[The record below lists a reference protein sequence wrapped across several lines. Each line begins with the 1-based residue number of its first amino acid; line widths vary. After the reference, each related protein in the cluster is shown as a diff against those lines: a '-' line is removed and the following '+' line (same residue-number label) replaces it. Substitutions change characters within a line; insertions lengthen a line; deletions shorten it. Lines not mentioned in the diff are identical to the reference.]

1 MVHSRKKRP
10 IRYINRSSAVHSIPQ
25 QPVQQTVIIKS
36 YVSCETQTEPLA
48 PTTRKQFSLQELE
61 SVNRITNLPIVE
73 TGLGYAENVYNR
85 IKKSNNLLNW
95 TLVQAEHS
103 AQSVLEVATPV
114 IVLFNGPISTIDKL
128 VCKSLDVVEHTVP
141 QINLPPQM
149 MCWNIQQYVEAL
161 STQIL
166 LSLLENTNTLKRMHK
181 PAHSSETVICTPP
194 LFFSFQIYWN
204 TKQYVAEVGTKI
216 AHPVL
221 KRADSV
227 RQIKNSV
234 LSSKYT
240 AYAADTLDGALD
252 VVEKYVDK
260 YLPAD
265 DDKNTSYDEVD
276 RSIDGPAGKAM
287 HTVQHAKGFSRK
299 LKRRLTQR
307 TIAEV
312 KALKQQS
319 AEAVHVLIYVAEL
332 VATDPIMAFQKGKEL
347 WASLSKDEPE
357 NQARPENLE
366 QLIVLLTRES
376 ARRMVHLVNFSYSV
390 LSTIPKTMS
399 HSLSVVMNSLL
410 QLTDSMVKTA
420 HMENVQT
427 SVVKVLRIQG
437 RHLALV
443 LRQANQKVN
452 EYLEQV
458 ANNLDTTEKPK
469 TVLSVPKIKVQPIK
483 ATQHR
488 NNSNSSNSN
497 AACNS
502 TSTPPK
508 TNGVETNNSS

>member
-1 MVHSRKKRP
+1 MVAHNYSVAL
-10 IRYINRSSAVHSIPQ
+10 SAIFSV
-25 QPVQQTVIIKS
+25 
-36 YVSCETQTEPLA
+36 A
-48 PTTRKQFSLQELE
+48 PASRKQFSLQELE

-149 MCWNIQQYVEAL
+149 MCWNVQQYVETV

-166 LSLLENTNTLKRMHK
+166 LSLLENTNTMKGMHK
-181 PAHSSETVICTPP
+181 PAKSSETVICTPP
-194 LFFSFQIYWN
+194 FFFSFQIYWN

-227 RQIKNSV
+227 RQMKNSV
-234 LSSKYT
+234 LASKYT
-240 AYAADTLDGALD
+240 VYAADTLDGALD

-265 DDKNTSYDEVD
+265 DEKNASYDEVD

-332 VATDPIMAFQKGKEL
+332 VATNPIMAFQKGKEL

-357 NQARPENLE
+357 NQTRPENLE

-376 ARRMVHLVNFSYSV
+376 ARRMVHLVNFSYTV

-420 HMENVQT
+420 HMENVQN

-443 LRQANQKVN
+443 LRHANQKVN

-458 ANNLDTTEKPK
+458 ADNLDTTEKPK

-488 NNSNSSNSN
+488 SNSNSSNSSKSN

-502 TSTPPK
+502 TTTPPK

>member
-1 MVHSRKKRP
+1 MVHHSRKKRP
-10 IRYINRSSAVHSIPQ
+10 IRYLNRSSMMHSSGSTPQ
-25 QPVQQTVIIKS
+25 LPDQPNVIIKR
-36 YVSCETQTEPLA
+36 YVSCETQTEASFRQQTSALRIGIFHHSTDVRTKVA

-73 TGLGYAENVYNR
+73 TGIGYAENVYNR
-85 IKKSNNLLNW
+85 IKKSNNLINW
-95 TLVQAEHS
+95 TLEQAENT
-103 AQSVLEVATPV
+103 AQSVFEVATPA
-114 IVLFNGPISTIDKL
+114 IILFNRPISTIDKL

-149 MCWNIQQYVEAL
+149 
-161 STQIL
+161 
-166 LSLLENTNTLKRMHK
+166 
-181 PAHSSETVICTPP
+181 
-194 LFFSFQIYWN
+194 IYWN
-204 TKQYVAEVGTKI
+204 TKQYVADVGTKI
-216 AHPVL
+216 ARPVL

-227 RQIKNSV
+227 RQISNSV

-265 DDKNTSYDEVD
+265 DDKNVSYDEVD
-276 RSIDGPAGKAM
+276 QSVGGPAGKAM

-312 KALKQQS
+312 KALKQHS

-332 VATDPIMAFQKGKEL
+332 VATDPILAFQKGKEL

-357 NQARPENLE
+357 NQTRPENLE
-366 QLIVLLTRES
+366 QLVVLLTRES
-376 ARRMVHLVNFSYSV
+376 ARRMVHLINFSCTV

-399 HSLSVVMNSLL
+399 HSLSIVMSSLL
-410 QLTDSMVKTA
+410 QLTDSMIKTA
-420 HMENVQT
+420 HMENVQN

-437 RHLALV
+437 RYLALV
-443 LRQANQKVN
+443 LKEANQKVN
-452 EYLEQV
+452 EYLGIIILSKEKQS
-458 ANNLDTTEKPK
+458 KPK
-469 TVLSVPKIKVQPIK
+469 LPGIFDLQMEILNLKTKGLERSTQNMITVHQRLR
-483 ATQHR
+483 HLM
-488 NNSNSSNSN
+488 
-497 AACNS
+497 
-502 TSTPPK
+502 
-508 TNGVETNNSS
+508 

>member
-10 IRYINRSSAVHSIPQ
+10 IRYVNRSSAVHSVPQ
-25 QPVQQTVIIKS
+25 QPVQHTVLIKR

-48 PTTRKQFSLQELE
+48 PASRKQFSLQELE

-149 MCWNIQQYVEAL
+149 
-161 STQIL
+161 
-166 LSLLENTNTLKRMHK
+166 
-181 PAHSSETVICTPP
+181 
-194 LFFSFQIYWN
+194 IYWN

-227 RQIKNSV
+227 RQMKNSV
-234 LSSKYT
+234 LASKYT
-240 AYAADTLDGALD
+240 VYAADTLDGALD

-265 DDKNTSYDEVD
+265 DEKNASYDEVD

-332 VATDPIMAFQKGKEL
+332 VATNPIMAFQKGKEL

-357 NQARPENLE
+357 NQTRPENLE

-376 ARRMVHLVNFSYSV
+376 ARRMVHLVNFSYTV

-420 HMENVQT
+420 HMENVQN

-443 LRQANQKVN
+443 LRHANQKVN
-452 EYLEQV
+452 EYLV
-458 ANNLDTTEKPK
+458 SALWF
-469 TVLSVPKIKVQPIK
+469 
-483 ATQHR
+483 
-488 NNSNSSNSN
+488 
-497 AACNS
+497 C
-502 TSTPPK
+502 
-508 TNGVETNNSS
+508 

>member
-1 MVHSRKKRP
+1 MVAHNYSVAL
-10 IRYINRSSAVHSIPQ
+10 SAIFSV
-25 QPVQQTVIIKS
+25 
-36 YVSCETQTEPLA
+36 A

-114 IVLFNGPISTIDKL
+114 IVLFNRPISTIDKL

-149 MCWNIQQYVEAL
+149 
-161 STQIL
+161 
-166 LSLLENTNTLKRMHK
+166 
-181 PAHSSETVICTPP
+181 
-194 LFFSFQIYWN
+194 IYWN

-227 RQIKNSV
+227 RQIKDSV

-240 AYAADTLDGALD
+240 VYAADTLDGALD

-265 DDKNTSYDEVD
+265 DDKNTYDEVD
-276 RSIDGPAGKAM
+276 RPIDGPAGKAL

-357 NQARPENLE
+357 NQTRPENLE

-376 ARRMVHLVNFSYSV
+376 ARRMVHLVNFSYSI

-399 HSLSVVMNSLL
+399 YSLSIVMNSLL

-420 HMENVQT
+420 HMENVQN
-427 SVVKVLRIQG
+427 SVLKVLRIQG
-437 RHLALV
+437 RQLALV

-458 ANNLDTTEKPK
+458 ADNLDTTERPK

-488 NNSNSSNSN
+488 NNSNSSTSN

-502 TSTPPK
+502 NSTPPK
-508 TNGVETNNSS
+508 TNGVETNSSS

>member
-1 MVHSRKKRP
+1 MVHHSRKKRP
-10 IRYINRSSAVHSIPQ
+10 IRYLNRSSMMHSSGSTPQ
-25 QPVQQTVIIKS
+25 LPDQPNVIIKR
-36 YVSCETQTEPLA
+36 YVSCETQTEASFRQQTSALRIGIFHHSTDVRTKVA

-73 TGLGYAENVYNR
+73 TGIGYAENVYNR
-85 IKKSNNLLNW
+85 IKKSNNLINW
-95 TLVQAEHS
+95 TLEQAENT
-103 AQSVLEVATPV
+103 AQSVFEVATPA
-114 IVLFNGPISTIDKL
+114 IILFNRPISTIDKL

-149 MCWNIQQYVEAL
+149 MCWNTQQYIAGP
-161 STQIL
+161 SIQIL
-166 LSLLENTNTLKRMHK
+166 LSVLESAYNAADAQTFPFRKEDDLYYF
-181 PAHSSETVICTPP
+181 A
-194 LFFSFQIYWN
+194 LFAFQIYWN
-204 TKQYVAEVGTKI
+204 TKQYVADVGTKI
-216 AHPVL
+216 ARPVL

-227 RQIKNSV
+227 RQISNSV

-265 DDKNTSYDEVD
+265 DDKNVSYDEVD
-276 RSIDGPAGKAM
+276 QSVGGPAGKAM

-312 KALKQQS
+312 KALKQHS

-332 VATDPIMAFQKGKEL
+332 VATDPILAFQKGKEL

-357 NQARPENLE
+357 NQTRPENLE
-366 QLIVLLTRES
+366 QLVVLLTRES
-376 ARRMVHLVNFSYSV
+376 ARRMVHLINFSCTV

-399 HSLSVVMNSLL
+399 HSLSIVMSSLL
-410 QLTDSMVKTA
+410 QLTDSMIKTA
-420 HMENVQT
+420 HMENVQN

-437 RHLALV
+437 RYLALV
-443 LRQANQKVN
+443 LKEANQKVN
-452 EYLEQV
+452 EYL
-458 ANNLDTTEKPK
+458 
-469 TVLSVPKIKVQPIK
+469 
-483 ATQHR
+483 
-488 NNSNSSNSN
+488 
-497 AACNS
+497 
-502 TSTPPK
+502 
-508 TNGVETNNSS
+508 G

>member
-1 MVHSRKKRP
+1 MSPKIDLQQEAKK
-10 IRYINRSSAVHSIPQ
+10 IEELMAFLTTSV
-25 QPVQQTVIIKS
+25 
-36 YVSCETQTEPLA
+36 A
-48 PTTRKQFSLQELE
+48 PASRKQFSLQELE

-149 MCWNIQQYVEAL
+149 
-161 STQIL
+161 
-166 LSLLENTNTLKRMHK
+166 
-181 PAHSSETVICTPP
+181 
-194 LFFSFQIYWN
+194 IYWN

-227 RQIKNSV
+227 RQMKNSV
-234 LSSKYT
+234 LASKYT
-240 AYAADTLDGALD
+240 VYAADTLDGALD

-265 DDKNTSYDEVD
+265 DEKNASYDEVD

-332 VATDPIMAFQKGKEL
+332 VATNPIMAFQKGKEL

-357 NQARPENLE
+357 NQTRPENLE

-376 ARRMVHLVNFSYSV
+376 ARRMVHLVNFSYTV

-410 QLTDSMVKTA
+410 QLTDSMVKVRGFSF
-420 HMENVQT
+420 MGSSK
-427 SVVKVLRIQG
+427 SVKRI
-437 RHLALV
+437 
-443 LRQANQKVN
+443 
-452 EYLEQV
+452 
-458 ANNLDTTEKPK
+458 
-469 TVLSVPKIKVQPIK
+469 PI
-483 ATQHR
+483 
-488 NNSNSSNSN
+488 
-497 AACNS
+497 
-502 TSTPPK
+502 
-508 TNGVETNNSS
+508 

>member
-149 MCWNIQQYVEAL
+149 
-161 STQIL
+161 
-166 LSLLENTNTLKRMHK
+166 
-181 PAHSSETVICTPP
+181 
-194 LFFSFQIYWN
+194 IYWN

-265 DDKNTSYDEVD
+265 DDKNTSYDVD

-410 QLTDSMVKTA
+410 QLTDSMVK
-420 HMENVQT
+420 
-427 SVVKVLRIQG
+427 
-437 RHLALV
+437 
-443 LRQANQKVN
+443 
-452 EYLEQV
+452 EQV

>member
-149 MCWNIQQYVEAL
+149 
-161 STQIL
+161 
-166 LSLLENTNTLKRMHK
+166 
-181 PAHSSETVICTPP
+181 
-194 LFFSFQIYWN
+194 IYWN